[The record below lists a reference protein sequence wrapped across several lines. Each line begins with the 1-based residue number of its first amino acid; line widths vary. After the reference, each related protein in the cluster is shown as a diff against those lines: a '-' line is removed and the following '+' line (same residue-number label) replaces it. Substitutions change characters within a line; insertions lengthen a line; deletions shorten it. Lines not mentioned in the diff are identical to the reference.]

1 MKARPFLKMKEREE
15 FIINDDRV
23 RGVRVIGWFEP
34 GDYRLHCRVEQEVP
48 NTLFDHNHELA
59 EYNTKHTRRKRSKVL
74 VARVPQ
80 LMKQQW
86 LKEINVTGG
95 VLTDEENPDVE
106 RQMKRKLNS
115 NEFSKLRTGGGQ
127 I

>member
-1 MKARPFLKMKEREE
+1 MVEGKE
-15 FIINDDRV
+15 FIINDDRQ

-34 GDYRLHCRVEQEVP
+34 GDWRMHVRVEQEIP
-48 NTLFDHNHELA
+48 DELFTHNHELA
-59 EYNTKHTRRKRSKVL
+59 ENNTKHTRRRKSKIL

-86 LKEINVTGG
+86 LQEINLNSGL
-95 VLTDEENPDVE
+95 LTDDENPDVE
-106 RQMKRKLNS
+106 RLMKRKLNS
-115 NEFSKLRTGGGQ
+115 NEFRKLRTGGGQ